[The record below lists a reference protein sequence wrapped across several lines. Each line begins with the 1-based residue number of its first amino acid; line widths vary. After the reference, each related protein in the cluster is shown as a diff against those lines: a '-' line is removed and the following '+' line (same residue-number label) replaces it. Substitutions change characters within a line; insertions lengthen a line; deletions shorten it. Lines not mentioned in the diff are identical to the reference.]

1 MEGGSFCCVS
11 SFELALRGTNRHQ
24 GNNLRLWKASGA
36 DPRLESGGFAYVTW
50 RRLLSSCLAGPFSPH
65 KNRSRAKHHCFL
77 RVADSLEDDRS
88 TMGHFAPHL
97 LLLSV
102 VFLFFVFA
110 KGPNAGFSSAGSEGL
125 NAVFFT
131 HLVFPARAAVAP
143 HTTFKQNG
151 ASSGLSSPLL
161 CSSLPQALC
170 LHVRPLRV
178 ASSSGTVRLP
188 GR

>member
-1 MEGGSFCCVS
+1 
-11 SFELALRGTNRHQ
+11 
-24 GNNLRLWKASGA
+24 
-36 DPRLESGGFAYVTW
+36 
-50 RRLLSSCLAGPFSPH
+50 
-65 KNRSRAKHHCFL
+65 
-77 RVADSLEDDRS
+77 
-88 TMGHFAPHL
+88 MGHFAPHL

-110 KGPNAGFSSAGSEGL
+110 KGPNAGFSSAGFEGL

-170 LHVRPLRV
+170 LHVRPLRA

>member
-1 MEGGSFCCVS
+1 MLCFFVRTCP
-11 SFELALRGTNRHQ
+11 Q
-24 GNNLRLWKASGA
+24 GHKWTPGKQSKVVESPGA
-36 DPRLESGGFAYVTW
+36 DPAWNGGFAYVTW

-131 HLVFPARAAVAP
+131 HLVFPAHAAWLPTRRSSRMEPAVA
-143 HTTFKQNG
+143 
-151 ASSGLSSPLL
+151 SPRL
-161 CSSLPQALC
+161 CSVPPFLRHSAYTCVPYE
-170 LHVRPLRV
+170 LHLHQEP
-178 ASSSGTVRLP
+178 
-188 GR
+188 